1 MDEERTVIVDGS
13 EEDRDL
19 HEEALALEASLLSDL
34 EQRGLTQPV
43 FIRKARE
50 YARFWE
56 TKERLDA
63 DVRDRGVMVWDEKR
77 KMMVDNVTVSRSV
90 QVANMM
96 QAIFRDLGFKEQ
108 AVGTAKGASTKGK
121 GEVDAEDLLD

>member
-1 MDEERTVIVDGS
+1 MDEERTVIIDGS

-19 HEEALALEASLLSDL
+19 HEEALALEASLLADL
-34 EQRGLTQPV
+34 EERGLVQPV
-43 FIRKARE
+43 FVRKARE

-63 DVRDRGVMVWDEKR
+63 DVRERGVMVWDEKR
-77 KMMVDNVTVSRSV
+77 KMMVDNVAVSRSV

-108 AVGTAKGASTKGK
+108 AVGTAKQGKEK
-121 GEVDAEDLLD
+121 GEVDADDLLS

>member
-1 MDEERTVIVDGS
+1 MDEERTVIIDGS

-19 HEEALALEASLLSDL
+19 HEEALVLEASLLADL
-34 EQRGLTQPV
+34 EERGLVQPV
-43 FIRKARE
+43 FVRKARE

-63 DVRDRGVMVWDEKR
+63 DVRERGVMVWDEKR
-77 KMMVDNVTVSRSV
+77 KMMVDNVAVSRSV

-108 AVGTAKGASTKGK
+108 AVGTAKQGKGK
-121 GEVDAEDLLD
+121 GEVDADDLLS

>member
-1 MDEERTVIVDGS
+1 MDEERTVIIDGS

-19 HEEALALEASLLSDL
+19 HEEALALEASLLADL
-34 EQRGLTQPV
+34 EERGLVQPV
-43 FIRKARE
+43 FVRKARE

-77 KMMVDNVTVSRSV
+77 KMMVDNVAVSRSV

-108 AVGTAKGASTKGK
+108 AVGTAKQGKGK
-121 GEVDAEDLLD
+121 GEVDADDLLS

>member
-1 MDEERTVIVDGS
+1 MDEERTVIIDGS

-19 HEEALALEASLLSDL
+19 HEEALALEASLLADL
-34 EQRGLTQPV
+34 EERGLVQPV
-43 FIRKARE
+43 FVRKARE

-63 DVRDRGVMVWDEKR
+63 DVRERGVMVWDEKR
-77 KMMVDNVTVSRSV
+77 KMMVDNVAVSRSV

-108 AVGTAKGASTKGK
+108 AVGTAKQGKGK
-121 GEVDAEDLLD
+121 GEVDADDLLS

>member
-1 MDEERTVIVDGS
+1 MDEERTVIIDGS

-19 HEEALALEASLLSDL
+19 HEEALALEASLLADL
-34 EQRGLTQPV
+34 EERGLVQPV
-43 FIRKARE
+43 FVRKARE

-56 TKERLDA
+56 TKERLDT
-63 DVRDRGVMVWDEKR
+63 DVRERGVMVWDEKR
-77 KMMVDNVTVSRSV
+77 KMMVDNVAVSRSV

-108 AVGTAKGASTKGK
+108 AVGTAKQGKGK
-121 GEVDAEDLLD
+121 GEVDADDLLS

>member
-1 MDEERTVIVDGS
+1 MDEERTVIIDGS

-19 HEEALALEASLLSDL
+19 HEEALALEASLLADL
-34 EQRGLTQPV
+34 EERGLVQPV
-43 FIRKARE
+43 FVRKARE

-63 DVRDRGVMVWDEKR
+63 DVRERGVMVWDEKR
-77 KMMVDNVTVSRSV
+77 KMMVDNVAVSRSV

-108 AVGTAKGASTKGK
+108 AVGTAKQGKGK
-121 GEVDAEDLLD
+121 GEVDADALHS

>member
-1 MDEERTVIVDGS
+1 MDEERTVIIDGS

-19 HEEALALEASLLSDL
+19 HEEALALEASLLADL
-34 EQRGLTQPV
+34 EERGLVQPV
-43 FIRKARE
+43 FVRKARE

-77 KMMVDNVTVSRSV
+77 KMMVDNVAVSRSV

-108 AVGTAKGASTKGK
+108 AAGAAKQGKGK
-121 GEVDAEDLLD
+121 GEVDADDLLS

>member
-1 MDEERTVIVDGS
+1 MDEERTVIIDGS
-13 EEDRDL
+13 EEDGDL
-19 HEEALALEASLLSDL
+19 HEEAAALEASLLADL
-34 EQRGLTQPV
+34 EERGLVQPV

-63 DVRDRGVMVWDEKR
+63 DVRERGVMVWDEKR
-77 KMMVDNVTVSRSV
+77 KMMVDNVAVSRSV

-108 AVGTAKGASTKGK
+108 AVGTAKQGKGK
-121 GEVDAEDLLD
+121 GEVDADDLLS

>member
-1 MDEERTVIVDGS
+1 MDEERTVIIDGS

-19 HEEALALEASLLSDL
+19 HEEALALEASLLADL
-34 EQRGLTQPV
+34 EERGLVQPV
-43 FIRKARE
+43 FVRKARE

-63 DVRDRGVMVWDEKR
+63 DVRERGVMVWDEKR
-77 KMMVDNVTVSRSV
+77 KMMVDNVAVSRSV

-108 AVGTAKGASTKGK
+108 AVGAAKQGKGK
-121 GEVDAEDLLD
+121 GEVDADDLLS